1 MAIGSKDK
9 GDVIDVKADA
19 ATVLSG
25 SPVRIGHLVGVA
37 AIDAKNDRPG
47 NESGDYWTSV
57 YLKGEFL
64 LTVAGTLAIG
74 NPVFT
79 ATAAAAGAAT
89 AVTLTNVEGT
99 TSKKL
104 FGFITGI
111 SPTSGKALVTI
122 AGQSLSI
129 GASA

>member
-1 MAIGSKDK
+1 VAIGSKDK
-9 GDVIDVKADA
+9 GDVIDVKAQD

-25 SPVRIGHLVGVA
+25 SPVRIGHMVGVA

-47 NESGDYWTSV
+47 NISGDYWTSV

-64 LTVAGTLAIG
+64 VAVAGTLAVG

-79 ATAAAAGAAT
+79 ATAASGLTAT
-89 AVTLTNVEGT
+89 LVVLTNVEGT

-104 FGFITGI
+104 FGFISGL
-111 SPTSGKALVTI
+111 SDTSGSALVTI
-122 AGQSLSI
+122 AGQSLTI